1 MMYDMGL
8 GLPIEE
14 GGAAEVVLRADA
26 RSLRSSWLGLFVW
39 SDYME

>member
-1 MMYDMGL
+1 MMYDMVL